1 MEIKNLTL
9 IEDIKDELKR
19 YFIISIK
26 KLFDNKKEQI
36 NKTDLTIKL
45 VKKEIKLLLD
55 NDDYE
60 SYDKIQKLNKE
71 LKELELKRFNVNYSK
86 LSLKA
91 MKFYCEKYEDKYT
104 KEDIIFTTNKVCELF
119 VNLNYN
125 QDTFK
130 KFHNESNKKSYAKK
144 IEKTKNR
151 KVMNNSEK
159 ATYLAELKRTKA
171 IETIKCCLDIL
182 NSNNEKTTANN
193 VKIIIDEQ
201 FESCLAIRQ
210 IKTYL
215 KDLKK

>member
-91 MKFYCEKYEDKYT
+91 MKFYCEKYEDKYN
-104 KEDIIFTTNKVCELF
+104 KENIIFTTNKVCELF

-151 KVMNNSEK
+151 KVMSNSEK

-171 IETIKCCLDIL
+171 IDTIKCCLDIL